1 MIEWKRF
8 NCSSMINTADIPMV
22 QLDDLR
28 DDITNKVR
36 LEDKRVLAF
45 FGVKSEEA
53 TTLCIILGDDTIS
66 RLFIAST
73 IFTKDITSYR
83 SFTPE
88 VPSLHLFER
97 EFYEETGI
105 MPVGHPWL
113 KPVRYSK
120 ESRPVTG
127 MIEDYPF
134 YSMDGEEVHEVAVG
148 PVHAGVIEP
157 GHFRFMCHGENVYHL
172 EIQLGYQHR
181 GIEKILADKTNSAAG
196 TDIFF
201 PQIAEKIAGDS
212 AVAHASVYAGVME
225 ILTGTVITQK
235 AMIIRTIC
243 LELERA
249 AVHIGDLSAI
259 FNDVGFLMGS
269 STFAALRTLIIN
281 TTLLICGSR
290 FGMGLI
296 RPGGVN
302 FDIGSELAAKVLKNV
317 NYVQN
322 KIEKLIPLTML
333 DQPSVLTRLEGT
345 GTIDSHTAR
354 LIGMV
359 GPAARASGVPID
371 IRTDYPSGM
380 YRQYPARKVVLEKG
394 DVFSRSYIRYI
405 EMMNS
410 FNYVKEQLGIIQG
423 SQGGIQG
430 ARASSETT
438 NKLPAEAL
446 ALSMTEGWRGEI
458 IHIAVTDN
466 KGKLIRYKI
475 KDPSFNNWLGLA
487 LAVRNN
493 GVSDFPLCNKSFN
506 LSYCGHDL

>member
-1 MIEWKRF
+1 MIDWKRF
-8 NCSSMINTADIPMV
+8 NCSSLVNTADIPV
-22 QLDDLR
+22 VSLEELR

-36 LEDKRVLAF
+36 LEEKRVLAF
-45 FGVKSEEA
+45 FGVKNNDN
-53 TTLCIILGDDTIS
+53 TVLYIILGDDTIS
-66 RLFIAST
+66 RLFITSV
-73 IFTKDITSYR
+73 IFSKDTKRYR

-105 MPVGHPWL
+105 MPAGHPWL

-120 ESRPVTG
+120 DNKAVTG
-127 MIEDYPF
+127 AVEQYPF
-134 YSMDGEEVHEVAVG
+134 YSMEGEEVHEVAVG

-181 GIEKILADKTNSAAG
+181 GIEKIIIDKTNAAHG
-196 TDIFF
+196 KNIFF

-225 ILTGTVITQK
+225 VLTGTEIPRR
-235 AMIIRTIC
+235 AMVIRTIC

-259 FNDVGFLMGS
+259 FNDIGFLMGS
-269 STFAALRTLIIN
+269 STFAALRTLVIN

-290 FGMGLI
+290 YGMGLV
-296 RPGGVN
+296 RTGGVN
-302 FDIGSELAAKVLKNV
+302 FDITESLAAQILKNIK
-317 NYVQN
+317 YVQN
-322 KIEKLIPLTML
+322 TIEKLIPLTML
-333 DQPSVLTRLEGT
+333 NQPSVLTRLEGT
-345 GTIDSHTAR
+345 GTIDTHTAR

-394 DVFSRSYIRYI
+394 DVFARSYIRYI
-405 EMMNS
+405 EMMHS
-410 FNYVKEQLGIIQG
+410 FNYIKEQLSIIQG
-423 SQGGIQG
+423 DQIGTEIHN
-430 ARASSETT
+430 R
-438 NKLPAEAL
+438 LPAASL

-458 IHIAVTDN
+458 IHIAVTN
-466 KGKLIRYKI
+466 EKGSLIRYKI
-475 KDPSFNNWLGLA
+475 KDPSFNNWYGLA
-487 LAVRNN
+487 LAVRSN

>member
-8 NCSSMINTADIPMV
+8 NCSSLINRSEIPV
-22 QLDDLR
+22 VKLDDLR

-36 LEDKRVLAF
+36 LEEKRVLAF
-45 FGVKSEEA
+45 FGVKHDEG
-53 TTLCIILGDDTIS
+53 TILYIILGDDTIS
-66 RLFIAST
+66 RLFIVST

-105 MPVGHPWL
+105 IPTGHPWL
-113 KPVRYSK
+113 KPVRYGKSHK
-120 ESRPVTG
+120 AITG
-127 MIEDYPF
+127 EIKNYPF
-134 YSMDGEEVHEVAVG
+134 YSMDGDEVHEVAVG

-181 GIEKILADKTNSAAG
+181 GIEKIIIDKTNSASG
-196 TDIFF
+196 KNIFF

-212 AVAHASVYAGVME
+212 AVAHASVYAGVIE
-225 ILTGTVITQK
+225 ILTGTIIPQK
-235 AMIIRTIC
+235 AMITRTIC

-249 AVHIGDLSAI
+249 AVHIGDLSGI

-290 FGMGLI
+290 YGMGLI
-296 RPGGVN
+296 RAGGVN
-302 FDIGSELAAKVLKNV
+302 FDINPELASKILNNV

-405 EMMNS
+405 EMIHS
-410 FNYVKEQLGIIQG
+410 FNYVKEQLGIIHGLQG
-423 SQGGIQG
+423 V
-430 ARASSETT
+430 RASVEIT
-438 NKLPAEAL
+438 NRLPADAVAL
-446 ALSMTEGWRGEI
+446 TMTEGWRGEI

-475 KDPSFNNWLGLA
+475 KDPSFNNWWGLT
-487 LAVRNN
+487 LAMRNN

>member
-1 MIEWKRF
+1 MIDWKRF
-8 NCSSMINTADIPMV
+8 NCSSLVNTADIPV
-22 QLDDLR
+22 VSLEELR

-36 LEDKRVLAF
+36 LEEKRVLAF
-45 FGVKSEEA
+45 FGVKNNDK
-53 TTLCIILGDDTIS
+53 TILYIILGDDTIS

-73 IFTKDITSYR
+73 IFSKETLSYR

-105 MPVGHPWL
+105 MPIGHPWL
-113 KPVRYSK
+113 KPVRF
-120 ESRPVTG
+120 RRDNRAITG
-127 MIEDYPF
+127 TVEQYPF

-181 GIEKILADKTNSAAG
+181 GIESIIIDKTNSVCG
-196 TDIFF
+196 KNTFF

-225 ILTGTVITQK
+225 VLTETVIPRR

-281 TTLLICGSR
+281 TTLLICGNR

-296 RPGGVN
+296 CAGGVN
-302 FDIGSELAAKVLKNV
+302 FDINPELAAKILNNV

-345 GTIDSHTAR
+345 GTIDTHTAR

-371 IRTDYPSGM
+371 IRTDFPSGM

-394 DVFSRSYIRYI
+394 DVFARSYIRYI
-405 EMMNS
+405 EMMHS
-410 FNYVKEQLGIIQG
+410 FSYIKEQLSIIQG
-423 SQGGIQG
+423 DQITCEINN
-430 ARASSETT
+430 R
-438 NKLPAEAL
+438 LPAASL
-446 ALSMTEGWRGEI
+446 ALSMTEGWRGEV
-458 IHIAVTDN
+458 IHIAVTDEN
-466 KGKLIRYKI
+466 GRLIRYKI
-475 KDPSFNNWLGLA
+475 KDPSFNNWYGLA

>member
-1 MIEWKRF
+1 MMDWKRF
-8 NCSSMINTADIPMV
+8 NCSSLIKKDEIPVVM
-22 QLDDLR
+22 LDELR
-28 DDITNKVR
+28 DDIITKVR
-36 LEDKRVLAF
+36 IEEKRILAF
-45 FGVKSEEA
+45 FGVPGDDNS
-53 TTLCIILGDDTIS
+53 TTLYIVIGDDTIS
-66 RLFIAST
+66 RLFITSAVFDKNS
-73 IFTKDITSYR
+73 KSYR

-105 MPVGHPWL
+105 RPEGHPWL
-113 KPVRYSK
+113 KPVRYGNENK
-120 ESRPVTG
+120 NRTG
-127 MIEDYPF
+127 AIEDYPF
-134 YSMDGEEVHEVAVG
+134 YSMDGDEIHEVAVG

-157 GHFRFMCHGENVYHL
+157 GHFRFMCHGESVYHL

-181 GIEKILADKTNSAAG
+181 GIEKLLIEKTNSAYG
-196 TDIFF
+196 RHIFY
-201 PQIAEKIAGDS
+201 PQLAEKIAGDS
-212 AVAHASVYAGVME
+212 AVAHATVYANVME
-225 ILTGTVITQK
+225 ILTETQIPQK
-235 AMIIRTIC
+235 AMAIRAIC

-259 FNDVGFLMGS
+259 LNDVGFLMGKES
-269 STFAALRTLIIN
+269 FAALRTIIIN

-290 FGMGLI
+290 YGMGLI
-296 RPGGVN
+296 RTGGVN
-302 FDIGSELAAKVLKNV
+302 FDIDSGLSSEILKNID
-317 NYVQN
+317 YVQK

-345 GTIDSHTAR
+345 GIVDTHTAR

-380 YRQYPARKVVLEKG
+380 YRHYPARKIVLEKG
-394 DVFSRSYIRYI
+394 DVFARSYIRYI
-405 EMMNS
+405 EMMHS
-410 FNYVKEQLGIIQG
+410 FHYVREQLGIMQG
-423 SQGGIQG
+423 DKTFI
-430 ARASSETT
+430 EVTT
-438 NKLPAEAL
+438 EPAAEAI

-466 KGKLIRYKI
+466 EGRLIRYKI
-475 KDPSFNNWLGLA
+475 KDPSFNNWYGLA
-487 LAVRNN
+487 MAVRNN